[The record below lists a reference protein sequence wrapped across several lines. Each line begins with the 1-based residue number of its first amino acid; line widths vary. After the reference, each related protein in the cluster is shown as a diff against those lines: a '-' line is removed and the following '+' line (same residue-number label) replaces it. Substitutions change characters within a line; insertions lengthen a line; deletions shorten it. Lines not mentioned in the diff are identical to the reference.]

1 MDDPLKSA
9 QLDWWIG
16 FTLLL
21 AIGTLTYIALMHILP
36 TVYSEN
42 GDELDE
48 YDLPHDEEETTTL
61 LPPGQ
66 NQDEENDPKRELLVE
81 KEAQVKEANRPDTRG
96 ERVCKLV
103 TLLAGLYAAELLRFI

>member
-1 MDDPLKSA
+1 
-9 QLDWWIG
+9 
-16 FTLLL
+16 
-21 AIGTLTYIALMHILP
+21 MHILP
-36 TVYSEN
+36 TVYNEN

-81 KEAQVKEANRPDTRG
+81 REA
-96 ERVCKLV
+96 
-103 TLLAGLYAAELLRFI
+103 

>member
-9 QLDWWIG
+9 KLDWWIG

-61 LPPGQ
+61 LPPG
-66 NQDEENDPKRELLVE
+66 
-81 KEAQVKEANRPDTRG
+81 
-96 ERVCKLV
+96 
-103 TLLAGLYAAELLRFI
+103 